1 MPPNCVSVTRP
12 GKFGN
17 PFETAEAFR
26 AWIERGEIY
35 LSQLKDRTLFP
46 WTPHAKDRLTYLR
59 QRILVYIG
67 ELTGKDLACFCSLD
81 CECHAD
87 VLLEIANR

>member
-17 PFETAEAFR
+17 PFETAEAFQ
-26 AWIERGEIY
+26 AWIKRGEIY
-35 LSQLKDRTLFP
+35 LSELKDRTLFP
-46 WTPHAKDRLTYLR
+46 WTPHSKDRLTYLR
-59 QRILVYIG
+59 QRILKNIG

-87 VLLEIANR
+87 VLLEMANR